1 MFAAEQEDGY
11 TQLIEG
17 IEIKTLVYGEKTLT
31 AKFRLAGGSILPRH
45 SHPHEQT
52 GYLIAGKMRFVV
64 GGEVHLALPG
74 SSWCI
79 AGDEEHSAEVLE
91 DSVVLEVF
99 SPLRQEYLPERLQR
113 KS

>member
-31 AKFRLAGGSILPRH
+31 AKFRLARGSVLPHH

-64 GGEVHLALPG
+64 ADEVHLALPG

-79 AGDEEHSAEVLE
+79 AGGEEHSAEVLE
-91 DSVVLEVF
+91 DSVVIEVF
-99 SPLRQEYLPERLQR
+99 SPMREEYLPERLQR